1 MSRNPLV
8 LGVDGGGTKSIG
20 LVADPSGNILTR
32 RESGASNVNVVG
44 LDGAARSLRKVI
56 TDCCDDVRCPPNEL
70 SSVVLAL
77 AGGGNEQTREGIKKA
92 LSELFQKDGIK
103 LPPLF
108 IETDA
113 RAALEGAFDGGPG
126 VVIIA
131 GTGSIVIGKTP
142 KGDLLTIGGWGRFL
156 GDEGSGYFLGREAL
170 RVVTLQM
177 DRRGD
182 ATKLKQKLAETHHL
196 GTRGDIIKAVYQEK
210 LELSRIAPLVLEA
223 AAENDI
229 VSQKIIQS
237 AALLLA
243 EQARVIVLQMGILR
257 KVGLVMA
264 GGLIE
269 HENVYSNTL
278 HMKLMKLLPQV
289 DVRQPLHSPA
299 HGAVLMALER
309 MKRM

>member
-56 TDCCDDVRCPPNEL
+56 TECCEDVRCPPGEL
-70 SSVVLAL
+70 GAVVLAL
-77 AGGGNEQTREGIKKA
+77 AGAGSEQNRETIKKA
-92 LSELFQKDGIK
+92 VNELFQNDGMQP
-103 LPPLF
+103 PPLF

-126 VVIIA
+126 VVVIA
-131 GTGSIVIGKTP
+131 GTGSIVIGKNT
-142 KGDLLTIGGWGRFL
+142 KGELLTVGGWGRLL
-156 GDEGSGYFLGREAL
+156 GDEGSGYSLGREAL
-170 RVVTLQM
+170 RAVTLQM
-177 DRRGD
+177 DKRGE
-182 ATKLKQKLAETHHL
+182 ATKLKQKLASIHQWEH
-196 GTRGDIIKAVYQEK
+196 REDIIKAIYQDK
-210 LELSRIAPLVLEA
+210 FELSRLAGVVLEA
-223 AAENDI
+223 AAENDL
-229 VSQKIIQS
+229 VSQKIVAS

-243 EQARVIVLQMGILR
+243 EQVRVVVLQMGILR
-257 KVGLVMA
+257 KVGLVMV
-264 GGLIE
+264 GSLID

-289 DVRQPLHSPA
+289 EVRQPAHSPA
-299 HGAVLMALER
+299 HGAVLMALGR
-309 MKRM
+309 TKKT

>member
-70 SSVVLAL
+70 RSVVLAL
-77 AGGGNEQTREGIKKA
+77 AGAGNEQNREGIKKA
-92 LSELFQKDGIK
+92 LNELFQKDGIK
-103 LPPLF
+103 PPPIF
-108 IETDA
+108 VETDA

-142 KGDLLTIGGWGRFL
+142 RGDLLTIGGWGRFL

-177 DRRGD
+177 DRRGE
-182 ATKLKQKLAETHHL
+182 ATKLRQKLAETHHL
-196 GTRGDIIKAVYQEK
+196 ETREDIIKAVYQEK